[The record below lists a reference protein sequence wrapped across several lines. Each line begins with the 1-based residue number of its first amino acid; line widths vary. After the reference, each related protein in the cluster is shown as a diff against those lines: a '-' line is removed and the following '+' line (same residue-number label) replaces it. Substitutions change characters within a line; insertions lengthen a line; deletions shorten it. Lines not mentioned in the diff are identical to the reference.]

1 MSSYEGVF
9 ILDIQGKEEGV
20 EAGIEAVRT
29 AIETEGGKVNSVQ
42 RMDNRR
48 FERAAQKLE
57 TGYYCTF
64 LFELAAIKLDAV
76 RAKLK
81 LDHKVFRQFYLKK
94 ETAKKAA

>member
-20 EAGIEAVRT
+20 EAGIEAVRS

-42 RMDNRR
+42 RMDSRR
-48 FERAAQKLE
+48 FERTAQKLE
-57 TGYYCTF
+57 TGYYCTV
-64 LFELAAIKLDAV
+64 LFDLASTKLDAV

-81 LDHKVFRQFYLKK
+81 LDNKVFRQFYLKK
-94 ETAKKAA
+94 ELKKAA